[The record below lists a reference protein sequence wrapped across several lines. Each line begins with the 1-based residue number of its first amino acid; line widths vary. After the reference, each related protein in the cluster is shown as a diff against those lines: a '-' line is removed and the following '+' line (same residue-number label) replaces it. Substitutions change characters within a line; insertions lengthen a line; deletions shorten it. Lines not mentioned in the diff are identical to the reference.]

1 MIETIINYMMKKR
14 GKLYDIAKVK
24 SQVCAHLGGNELID
38 CIYQGAVENLGS
50 V

>member
-24 SQVCAHLGGNELID
+24 SLVCAHLGGNELID
-38 CIYQGAVENLGS
+38 SIYQGAVENLGS